1 TSVSI
6 PRYEIRNQP
15 WTHAVYI
22 ISVQFVAFDSVQRK
36 KFPAFEPPVS
46 LPTSS
51 FVPWGIVRLF
61 GGVVVGGIGFAAAA
75 EERRLGLG
83 AYLAAMLEC
92 ADSRWRDSA
101 EWRVFL
107 ALDSDAASSNQLPNS
122 TSTTTASTSTSIQI
136 TSNAHARAVAAE
148 CRTIR
153 EAITQKDVLA
163 TQGNTAAMH
172 AALAQIRAS
181 IKSLA
186 DRMALLDDALLLHIT
201 KSKSATSTTS
211 SIGASNPETGATTR
225 IKIHRREDQ
234 LVNLKE
240 EKDRIIKLFAAS
252 PQTVSQALASNSSL
266 SASNA
271 RSELLSGQTL
281 SASSSNAATP
291 TPRGRR
297 AFGASIQPKETDQTI
312 NLDNQGLLLLQNQ
325 VLRDQDNALESIS
338 TVIQRQKQIGQTM
351 GDELELQNQML
362 AEMSEE
368 LDRVGGN
375 LKHAGKKLDKLTGGN
390 NTKKRN

>member
-1 TSVSI
+1 
-6 PRYEIRNQP
+6 
-15 WTHAVYI
+15 
-22 ISVQFVAFDSVQRK
+22 
-36 KFPAFEPPVS
+36 
-46 LPTSS
+46 
-51 FVPWGIVRLF
+51 
-61 GGVVVGGIGFAAAA
+61 
-75 EERRLGLG
+75 
-83 AYLAAMLEC
+83 MLEC

-107 ALDSDAASSNQLPNS
+107 ALDSDAASSNQPQNS
-122 TSTTTASTSTSIQI
+122 TSTTTASTSTSIQF
-136 TSNAHARAVAAE
+136 TSNAHVSPADWLAEARAVAAE

-225 IKIHRREDQ
+225 ISTLLPPQISSNLRGPKPAFQPLTPAEIHRREDQ

-375 LKHAGKKLDKLTGGN
+375 LKHAGKKLDKLTGGSN
-390 NTKKRN
+390 SSKKRN